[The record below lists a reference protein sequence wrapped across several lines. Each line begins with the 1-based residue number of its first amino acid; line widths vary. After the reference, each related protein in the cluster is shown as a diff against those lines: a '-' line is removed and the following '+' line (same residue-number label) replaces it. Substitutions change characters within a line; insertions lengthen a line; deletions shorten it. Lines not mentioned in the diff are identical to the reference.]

1 MNERIKQLV
10 EQATT
15 YIEPTSNSD
24 DGWIFDKE
32 KFAQLIV
39 KECVGVVE
47 GGSFLHDQ
55 APTAVFARECS
66 AAIKRHF
73 GEDSSIRV
81 GGRVKVVSGFNVGA
95 RGTVSYIE
103 PTGRLWVRRDGAS
116 TDVFYTPNEVVG
128 IAQ

>member
-1 MNERIKQLV
+1 MNERLRQLMV
-10 EQATT
+10 QAD
-15 YIEPTSNSD
+15 YPAPEIALRAQ
-24 DGWIFDKE
+24 KL
-32 KFAQLIV
+32 AQLIV
-39 KECVGVVE
+39 QECVGVVE

-116 TDVFYTPNEVVG
+116 TDVFYTPDEVVG